1 MDRTCQFFYG
11 GYLKITRTLP
21 LIIVFCLG
29 SVEGLDG
36 CIRKLKINSHNFL
49 FTREDRLF
57 ITSNKLR
64 KDKNTKL
71 ANIFLLYYFVN
82 FTVVAYHVEEKGS

>member
-1 MDRTCQFFYG
+1 MTLFSNGGSINITC
-11 GYLKITRTLP
+11 TVP

-71 ANIFLLYYFVN
+71 EFFFFLYIFYELHAYYL
-82 FTVVAYHVEEKGS
+82 EK